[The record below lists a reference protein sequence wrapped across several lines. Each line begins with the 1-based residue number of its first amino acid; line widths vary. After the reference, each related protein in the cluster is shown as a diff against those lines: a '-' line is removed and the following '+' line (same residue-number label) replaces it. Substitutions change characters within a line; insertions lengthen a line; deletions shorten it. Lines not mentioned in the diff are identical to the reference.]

1 MKIIRLGML
10 TICCAFCCL
19 LCSCDRTHIGMES
32 ALKRYLKDSLPAL
45 TARCETTLDAA
56 YMAQTLV
63 GEVKDHPGW
72 EGYPVKLYEYYTGV
86 DKRLGVAKRGK
97 VLMLNPSPEK
107 LAIWIADAVF
117 NATGSVSYEDFET
130 IREWIQWQ
138 SGAQFPVSGVVYED
152 MYVPGHYEPYVFKD
166 GVTVYIADTTMF
178 PQVKE
183 NRTCTEEMLD
193 FYLTLTNEDLKPNTG
208 RYARIG
214 STTREMYYAAGGE
227 AAVGSSLEGKRDQAW
242 LDEVGRLYRKA
253 WKSHHNELITAFA
266 KYKLNQE

>member
-1 MKIIRLGML
+1 MKTTQIRVLAL
-10 TICCAFCCL
+10 CCAFCCL
-19 LCSCDRTHIGMES
+19 LSSCDRTYVGMES
-32 ALKRYLKDSLPAL
+32 ALKKYLKDSLPAL

-56 YMAQTLV
+56 YMAQTLI
-63 GEVKDHPGW
+63 GEIKDHPGW
-72 EGYPVKLYEYYTGV
+72 EGYPVQQYEYYTGI
-86 DKRLGVAKRGK
+86 DKRLGVAKKGK
-97 VLMLNPSPEK
+97 VLMLNPSAEK
-107 LAIWIADAVF
+107 LAIWIADAVYH
-117 NATGSVSYEDFET
+117 ATGSISYEDFET
-130 IREWIQWQ
+130 IRKWIEWQ
-138 SGAQFPVSGVVYED
+138 SGAQFPISGVVYED

-193 FYLTLTNEDLKPNTG
+193 FYLTLTNDDLKPNTG
-208 RYARIG
+208 RYARIS

-227 AAVGSSLEGKRDQAW
+227 AEVGSSVDGKRDQAW